1 MTTTLFD
8 FLKNFNSEA
17 YEIALQIE
25 DEVTTSPASIKTYAT
40 TFLECI
46 VMDMLIKS
54 GNGNINP
61 MATFTA
67 KVKKLS
73 MFNVIK
79 YSFETQLLNAY
90 KLRNTAHYSLKK
102 TADEDKRLALELY
115 EKLFHIA
122 WRYFDEFGG
131 NEYGYLGKPKYIPPF
146 RENDDKELVEVPNI
160 ERMEKIYDHCIICG
174 RRNNSH
180 YHNLCSD
187 CNNRIEHVEDVIN
200 FKNHFE
206 DTFNKRH
213 IVDLGYSKP
222 YSDALVRELLN
233 EGLIV
238 KIDKSYRFNNDVFQ
252 DYLKEIE
259 MYGEIEEVL
268 SEFASGKLTL
278 RDMKSTDYYMKGMKS
293 ERPYTQLYRIVS
305 DAVFREFISQ
315 LALGIEI
322 EDIIADTTITYEEI
336 VSWYDDQIRL
346 LERGI
351 KSDDFINYNKI
362 SIDSYIKLRRSGKTQ
377 KEIIEHLHLPDN
389 IVDFWLTTHVKELD
403 YFKDD
408 IDDALIDLILKQ
420 VSEKRTRTEILKS
433 LEITQEEFDRLLDK
447 SPEFK
452 RIYIRDYIQKRRND
466 FLYSL
471 KENNLTVSIE
481 KSHLDKAEL
490 DEWMKR
496 GEKDFELGHDT
507 ELARFYEDTICLLM
521 KLYIGYRKSAVLK
534 KEAARKIDRSTKSI
548 DNWLRRDDKE
558 IFTRFQEECRNITLD
573 IIISAIKKGMTLKQA
588 ASLGDMSQNNLMK
601 IIKRGEDG
609 EEKYIK
615 VYEVYQNRYIPRQLK
630 VFVEKIKT
638 SKHKKA
644 LKAAHLTEDELN
656 KFYIKGLM
664 GISTFKSFTDEY
676 FTYKLENYA
685 REIIQK
691 GKTTQR
697 AARNVNFIEED
708 FKYRQKEIDNVI
720 IQRQLEIIMP
730 MLDEG
735 YHLKYIAGK
744 VSMDIDELFDWYIQ
758 GYNGD
763 ERLSEYSESYW
774 QNRICPAIDD
784 FQSLF
789 DKGISEKFFLKYILK
804 KNVIPEYKFW
814 KSIGLFTYS
823 NKMLS
828 EEEQF
833 NIFKENVLDVKEN
846 FQNILDNLDEDP
858 DIDVPLDE
866 LVSDIDDTDVKR
878 LVKNYMDKGNSD
890 DE

>member
-1 MTTTLFD
+1 
-8 FLKNFNSEA
+8 
-17 YEIALQIE
+17 
-25 DEVTTSPASIKTYAT
+25 
-40 TFLECI
+40 
-46 VMDMLIKS
+46 
-54 GNGNINP
+54 
-61 MATFTA
+61 
-67 KVKKLS
+67 
-73 MFNVIK
+73 
-79 YSFETQLLNAY
+79 
-90 KLRNTAHYSLKK
+90 
-102 TADEDKRLALELY
+102 
-115 EKLFHIA
+115 
-122 WRYFDEFGG
+122 
-131 NEYGYLGKPKYIPPF
+131 
-146 RENDDKELVEVPNI
+146 
-160 ERMEKIYDHCIICG
+160 
-174 RRNNSH
+174 
-180 YHNLCSD
+180 
-187 CNNRIEHVEDVIN
+187 
-200 FKNHFE
+200 
-206 DTFNKRH
+206 
-213 IVDLGYSKP
+213 
-222 YSDALVRELLN
+222 
-233 EGLIV
+233 
-238 KIDKSYRFNNDVFQ
+238 
-252 DYLKEIE
+252 
-259 MYGEIEEVL
+259 
-268 SEFASGKLTL
+268 
-278 RDMKSTDYYMKGMKS
+278 
-293 ERPYTQLYRIVS
+293 
-305 DAVFREFISQ
+305 
-315 LALGIEI
+315 
-322 EDIIADTTITYEEI
+322 
-336 VSWYDDQIRL
+336 
-346 LERGI
+346 
-351 KSDDFINYNKI
+351 
-362 SIDSYIKLRRSGKTQ
+362 
-377 KEIIEHLHLPDN
+377 
-389 IVDFWLTTHVKELD
+389 
-403 YFKDD
+403 
-408 IDDALIDLILKQ
+408 
-420 VSEKRTRTEILKS
+420 
-433 LEITQEEFDRLLDK
+433 
-447 SPEFK
+447 
-452 RIYIRDYIQKRRND
+452 
-466 FLYSL
+466 
-471 KENNLTVSIE
+471 
-481 KSHLDKAEL
+481 
-490 DEWMKR
+490 
-496 GEKDFELGHDT
+496 
-507 ELARFYEDTICLLM
+507 
-521 KLYIGYRKSAVLK
+521 
-534 KEAARKIDRSTKSI
+534 
-548 DNWLRRDDKE
+548 
-558 IFTRFQEECRNITLD
+558 
-573 IIISAIKKGMTLKQA
+573 MTLKQA

-601 IIKRGEDG
+601 IIKRGEAG

-866 LVSDIDDTDVKR
+866 LVSDIDDADVKR